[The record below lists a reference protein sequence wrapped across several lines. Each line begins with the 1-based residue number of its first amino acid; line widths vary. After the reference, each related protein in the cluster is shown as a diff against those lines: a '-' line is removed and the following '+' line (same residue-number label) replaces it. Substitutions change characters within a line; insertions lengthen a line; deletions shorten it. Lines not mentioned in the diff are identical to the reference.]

1 MTEDQRVLY
10 DNVGEIRNTDIAVR
24 WSIASIFL
32 TLHSVGL
39 TFVATQWI
47 AGKPIFIGFYL
58 GGAVLGLMWFF
69 LNERMRQWTSYWNSR
84 LEALE
89 DLADPQDIR
98 VFGGDEFH
106 RLLTHGASTHS
117 IVMALSYLITFGWFV
132 LFGYFLSE
140 FFLLTT

>member
-10 DNVGEIRNTDIAVR
+10 DNVGEIRNTDIIVR

-39 TFVATQWI
+39 TFVATQFI
-47 AGKPIFIGFYL
+47 AGKPILIGVYV
-58 GGAVLGLMWFF
+58 GGALLGLMWFF
-69 LNERMRQWTSYWNSR
+69 LNTRMRQWTSYWNSR

-89 DLADPQDIR
+89 EFADPQDIR

-106 RLLTHGASTHS
+106 QLLIYGASTHR
-117 IVMALSYLITFGWFV
+117 ILMILSGSVSLGWFI
-132 LFGYFLSE
+132 LFEYFL
-140 FFLLTT
+140 FTT

>member
-32 TLHSVGL
+32 TLHSVGFV
-39 TFVATQWI
+39 FVATQFI
-47 AGKPIFIGFYL
+47 AGRPILIGFHL
-58 GGAVLGLMWFF
+58 GGAVLGLMWAL
-69 LNERMRQWTSYWNSR
+69 LNARMRQWTSYWNSR

-106 RLLTHGASTHS
+106 QLLAYGASTHR
-117 IVMALSYLITFGWFV
+117 ILMALSGLTTAGWLS
-132 LFGYFLSE
+132 LFGYFL
-140 FFLLTT
+140 FIT

>member
-10 DNVGEIRNTDIAVR
+10 DNVGEIRNTDIIVR

-39 TFVATQWI
+39 TFVATQLI
-47 AGKPIFIGFYL
+47 AKRPVFLGVYL
-58 GGAVLGLMWFF
+58 GGALLGLMWVF
-69 LNERMRQWTSYWNSR
+69 LNTRMRQWTSYWNSR

-89 DLADPQDIR
+89 ELADPQDIR

-106 RLLTHGASTHS
+106 QLLIYGASTYRILMTLS
-117 IVMALSYLITFGWFV
+117 GLVALGWFG
-132 LFGYFLSE
+132 LFEYFL
-140 FFLLTT
+140 FTT